1 MRAFATRARTA
12 RLLIALALA
21 AAAPAAGAPAPGKPA
36 PAKPFERRLHPGT
49 VEASSFLSN
58 DSNKFLE
65 NHHPNYVADDDPA
78 TAWVE
83 GAKSS
88 GKGEWLRLPLGLHNE
103 ISRVRLRVRNGCQKS
118 KDVWKANARA
128 KEVTVRVRG
137 PEKDPEK
144 KVALTDTDGWQ
155 EVVIDMPTGPLE
167 AVEFAI
173 DSVYE
178 GTRTTDLCISDLQL
192 FATST
197 ARDRPELEKSAL
209 ADLTRWRRARIAAAK
224 LFAALP
230 AGYPLHP
237 SYDVQQVGQPTCG
250 WPCEHDVLD
259 LAVKDPGFAKEWKD
273 ALAAAKAVEKNLG
286 SMTRAQLAPT
296 SQTRLVEVHG
306 TQISDVYDL
315 STNAGTWPQWDAL
328 RLPMLGLASAM
339 FADQLR
345 AVDVKTGP
353 TIEQY
358 KGAPKGCGTD
368 VAWVARTQPKEGPPR
383 VAAIAIGRCARV
395 VGRAG
400 PQIATSIE
408 IMIYDPTGKLVL
420 VSGDGRLDG
429 YRWTM
434 ESGKPMLAGGRTMYL
449 NGSIYEVRRHTS
461 ASAP

>member
-12 RLLIALALA
+12 PLLIALALA
-21 AAAPAAGAPAPGKPA
+21 AAAPAAAAPAPGKPA
-36 PAKPFERRLHPGT
+36 AAKPFERRLHVSEVG
-49 VEASSFLSN
+49 ASSFLSN

-65 NHHPNYVADDDPA
+65 NHHPNYVADDDPT

-88 GKGEWLRLPLGLHNE
+88 GKGEWLRFSLGLRNE

-128 KEVTVRVRG
+128 KEVTVRIRG
-137 PEKDPEK
+137 AEKDLEK

-155 EVVIDMPTGPLE
+155 EIVVDMATGPLE
-167 AVEFAI
+167 AVELAI

-178 GTRTTDLCISDLQL
+178 GTRTTDLCISDLQV

-197 ARDRPELEKSAL
+197 ERDQPELEKSAL
-209 ADLTRWRRARIAAAK
+209 ADLMRWRSARIAAAK
-224 LFAALP
+224 MFAALP
-230 AGYPLHP
+230 AGYPLYP
-237 SYDVQQVGQPTCG
+237 SYDVQQMGQSMY
-250 WPCEHDVLD
+250 DYLD
-259 LAVKDPGFAKEWKD
+259 AGGLLEAAAKDPGFAKEWKD

-306 TQISDVYDL
+306 TQLSDVYDVA
-315 STNAGTWPQWDAL
+315 SKAGTWPQWDAL
-328 RLPMLGLASAM
+328 RLPMLGLVSAM
-339 FADQLR
+339 FVDQLR

-358 KGAPKGCGTD
+358 KQAPKGCDTD
-368 VAWVARTQPKEGPPR
+368 VAWVARTQPKEGPSR
-383 VAAIAIGRCARV
+383 VVAIAIGRCARV
-395 VGRAG
+395 VGRGG
-400 PQIATSIE
+400 PQIATSVE

-420 VSGDGRLDG
+420 VSGVGRLDG

-434 ESGKPMLAGGRTMYL
+434 EGGKPRLAGGRTMYM
-449 NGSIYEVRRHTS
+449 NGSIYEVRRHAATP
-461 ASAP
+461 AP